1 LTKAGPLGLIIGI
14 AIWSLSIFAGSNC
27 LIEIAT
33 LIPVDGG
40 FVTYANRY
48 VEKSFSMALGWNV
61 RQTLSLVLSNT
72 NSQFVVAQLALVCF
86 ESTAIN
92 VIVEYW
98 TDSLHPAICI
108 TATLVALALIQ
119 LYSVRWFGEIE
130 FWISITKVLLM
141 IGLTL
146 YTFVTMVGGNP
157 LKDKYGFRFWKTPGP
172 FGVGTGLEV
181 LRGVFDTV
189 IWSCFAYVPLPG
201 SRTKADGQRCRT

>member
-1 LTKAGPLGLIIGI
+1 M
-14 AIWSLSIFAGSNC
+14 S
-27 LIEIAT
+27 
-33 LIPVDGG
+33 D
-40 FVTYANRY
+40 R
-48 VEKSFSMALGWNV
+48 
-61 RQTLSLVLSNT
+61 
-72 NSQFVVAQLALVCF
+72 QFVVAQLALVCF
-86 ESTAIN
+86 ELTAIN

-108 TATLVALALIQ
+108 SATLVALAAIQ

-172 FGVGTGLEV
+172 FGVGSGLEI

-189 IWSCFAYVPLPG
+189 IWSCFA
-201 SRTKADGQRCRT
+201 

>member
-1 LTKAGPLGLIIGI
+1 
-14 AIWSLSIFAGSNC
+14 
-27 LIEIAT
+27 
-33 LIPVDGG
+33 
-40 FVTYANRY
+40 
-48 VEKSFSMALGWNV
+48 
-61 RQTLSLVLSNT
+61 
-72 NSQFVVAQLALVCF
+72 VAQLALVCF
-86 ESTAIN
+86 ELTAIN

-108 TATLVALALIQ
+108 SVTLVALAIIQ

-141 IGLTL
+141 VGLTL

-189 IWSCFAYVPLPG
+189 IWSCFAYVPPYPTRDGADDQCRWTRLHFDDVWRNQEPQTSPTTCLQLDNLPNYLLLPHW
-201 SRTKADGQRCRT
+201 SPLCRYRLCFR